1 MSLVVRKDPHARHY
15 QHVSLP
21 SPSLNLSLVRNL
33 FSWAERLAITYQQ
46 ARSPDDIPPLDVLTL
61 SLGQD
66 SSFSRIVQRLNQ
78 FSLET
83 SQRDEPKMTR
93 ILEEA
98 RGLIAPQVASDRAI
112 QAEVQL
118 QQDLRK
124 KALQISQL
132 REQAFIRYFN
142 SGGREIRQKIDEA
155 MAIAAHKT
163 LNSQD
168 QATLDL
174 YWEAAARNPWGPE
187 WHQVL
192 EQGIH
197 NFFCNAMN
205 EAYSSVGFLQHLQ
218 IKKQYG
224 WYMRKVL
231 RKSIKEVAKQWMARR
246 NHVKFEGD
254 LAKLNYMILKGK
266 IWWMPLVWH
275 RLKQILEPIICN
287 TDNAVQNLT
296 HQKEAQIKKKIA
308 AHLEE
313 LNSPSCCI
321 DPEVI
326 KKEGCPENQLEYRL
340 NANKS
345 QREKCLKELDELQ
358 AWTLEDSRNWARQ
371 EWGYD
376 PAELEATLSQE
387 TPLDRK
393 VITVLSLT
401 SVFEDPEEDINLDLT
416 ALSDPIAYFAERFKK
431 RDEQALALFNKATEL
446 TTPITSFETS

>member
-1 MSLVVRKDPHARHY
+1 MSLVVRKDPYARH
-15 QHVSLP
+15 QSISFP

-33 FSWAERLAITYQQ
+33 FSWAERLAVTFQQ
-46 ARSPDDIPPLDVLTL
+46 ALSPDDIPPLPALTL
-61 SLGQD
+61 YLGQD
-66 SSFSRIVQRLNQ
+66 SSFVSIVQKLDR
-78 FSLET
+78 FALET
-83 SQRDEPKMTR
+83 SSRDEPKMTR
-93 ILEEA
+93 ILEET
-98 RGLIAPQVASDRAI
+98 RGLIAVQIASDRAV
-112 QAEVQL
+112 QAKIHLL
-118 QQDLRK
+118 QELRRR
-124 KALQISQL
+124 ALQISQL
-132 REQAFIRYFN
+132 KDQAFILYFN
-142 SGGREIRQKIDEA
+142 NGGQEIRQKIDEA
-155 MAIAAHKT
+155 MAIAANKT

-187 WHQVL
+187 WHRVL
-192 EQGIH
+192 EKGIH

-205 EAYSSVGFLQHLQ
+205 EAYSSVGSLQHPQ

-224 WYMRKVL
+224 WYMQKVL

-246 NHVKFEGD
+246 NQVKFEGD

-296 HQKEAQIKKKIA
+296 QQKEAQVQKEIA

-340 NANKS
+340 NANKA
-345 QREKCLKELDELQ
+345 QRERCLKKLGELQ
-358 AWTLEDSRNWARQ
+358 AWTFEDSLKWARK

-376 PAELEATLSQE
+376 PAELKATLSHE

-393 VITVLSLT
+393 VITVLFLT
-401 SVFEDPEEDINLDLT
+401 SVIEDSEEGDINLDLT
-416 ALSDPIAYFAERFKK
+416 ALSDPVAYFAERFKQ
-431 RDEQALALFNKATEL
+431 RDEQALALFDKAT
-446 TTPITSFETS
+446 